1 MIAWNKEMLK
11 KQVSLHKPGQEV
23 LANNHLEEVANLD
36 HHHLEVMLEHLD
48 QKLLKEELSDKV

>member
-48 QKLLKEELSDKV
+48 QKLLNEE